1 MFILTL
7 PDLDPAPILPA
18 KYGNPMEI
26 GWKQYEAR
34 AADVLPG

>member
-7 PDLDPAPILPA
+7 RPDSALILAA

-26 GWKQYEAR
+26 GWTNDEGGLVYYKA
-34 AADVLPG
+34 